1 MLKKI
6 FLFLCCLLPWFLNNI
21 IPLNYNYYKE
31 IKLPFF
37 APPSYFYGIIWPII
51 YILIAISIYNI
62 VSSLKWKE
70 IPNNYKIILLINYIF
85 NQSYTIIFFGLKN
98 NFLAFISCLGTL
110 ITISTVVS
118 LVFNSIIIKL
128 NKIDTEIRT
137 IFLKEETALMNNKIS
152 KILIPYILLSIFATI
167 LSLSIYLYNV

>member
-1 MLKKI
+1 MPKKI

-51 YILIAISIYNI
+51 YILIAISVYNI
-62 VSSLKWKE
+62 VSSLRWKE

-110 ITISTVVS
+110 ITS
-118 LVFNSIIIKL
+118 
-128 NKIDTEIRT
+128 
-137 IFLKEETALMNNKIS
+137 IFLKEETSLMNNKIS
-152 KILIPYILLSIFATI
+152 KILIPYILLSIFATV

>member
-1 MLKKI
+1 MPKKI

-51 YILIAISIYNI
+51 YILIAISVYNI
-62 VSSLKWKE
+62 VSSLRWKE

-110 ITISTVVS
+110 ITS
-118 LVFNSIIIKL
+118 
-128 NKIDTEIRT
+128 
-137 IFLKEETALMNNKIS
+137 IFLKEETSLMNNKIS
-152 KILIPYILLSIFATI
+152 KILVPYILLSIFATI

>member
-110 ITISTVVS
+110 ITS
-118 LVFNSIIIKL
+118 L
-128 NKIDTEIRT
+128 
-137 IFLKEETALMNNKIS
+137 FLKEETSLMNNKIS
-152 KILIPYILLSIFATI
+152 KLLIPYILLSIFATI